1 MDDSSGSSL
10 LTNTTENKLFM
21 FLQKQRH
28 FGVFFSIINVHGLT
42 QIYSNFKTALTA
54 FILFSGL
61 DGEKVMLQFD
71 QISKL
76 RSKDF
81 DKKDF
86 LKLYLDNTGFN
97 YSYEER

>member
-1 MDDSSGSSL
+1 
-10 LTNTTENKLFM
+10 
-21 FLQKQRH
+21 
-28 FGVFFSIINVHGLT
+28 
-42 QIYSNFKTALTA
+42 
-54 FILFSGL
+54 
-61 DGEKVMLQFD
+61 MLQFD

-97 YSYEER
+97 YSYEERQKRHMEYWFVYIITMP